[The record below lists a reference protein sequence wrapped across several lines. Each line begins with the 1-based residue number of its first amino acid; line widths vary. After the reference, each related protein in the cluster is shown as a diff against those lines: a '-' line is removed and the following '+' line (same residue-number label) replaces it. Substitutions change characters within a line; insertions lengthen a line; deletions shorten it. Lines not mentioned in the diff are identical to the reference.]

1 MLKTLA
7 AKHQSTVT
15 KMAARFKAKIETPH
29 GLRTCFEAWVRRE
42 GKKDLVA
49 RFGGI
54 PLQRDKNR
62 VIADPASVRVPAPPQ
77 GADPQAPARRCELCG

>member
-7 AKHQSTVT
+7 AKHKSSVA
-15 KMAARFKAKIETPH
+15 KMAARYKAKVITGH
-29 GLRTCFEAWVRRE
+29 GPRTCFEARLQRE

-54 PLQRDKNR
+54 LWVPTISSTSRDQAIFVDR
-62 VIADPASVRVPAPPQ
+62 ATGASLSSHAVLPENDR
-77 GADPQAPARRCELCG
+77 LW